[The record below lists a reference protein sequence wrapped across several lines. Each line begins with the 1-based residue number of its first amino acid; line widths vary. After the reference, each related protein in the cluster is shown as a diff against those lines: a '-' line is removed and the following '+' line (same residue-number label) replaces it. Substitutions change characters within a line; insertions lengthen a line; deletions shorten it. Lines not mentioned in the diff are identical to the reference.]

1 MSVEYTAYWKEI
13 FNFLNSLTIKFSP
26 FAKYMVETSANNGM
40 VITNDLDNPYYINL
54 AGLYSPLDEPMYVTD
69 IETNKQVLFDIHLK
83 DISPRTAAIYKIPSE
98 EYNTLCLTYPK
109 QQGLIKSIVYPGTS
123 VKDVIAMEDFSIV
136 NCDESLLYENE
147 RESIMSAINKFLWVV
162 KERWFIRDY
171 DYEVGYPLAFMG
183 VVEALLPQVISTQ
196 RIRNIKTEQV
206 HPLHIWEYLGSKGL
220 GEYQD
225 VLTNKQSL
233 FMYRNIDYIL
243 QNKGKKSNLKILA
256 DNLLKDLK
264 VQLVGKNILQ
274 QTVDTFFH
282 QEIGDSGDQELVG
295 VDNPKFQECQS
306 TPEFINELIVNYSS
320 MNTRDEGSF
329 ETMDKILFRVN
340 EENLYPDYSAD
351 DSALMEDKFGY
362 SMLNILPT
370 RILEFRKYVLDTR
383 YLAHMTEFIIDSLFY
398 NFIKGTLDYTI
409 KFTDTNTGV
418 NMVLSIEDALLL
430 WQYAHYRYLRQ
441 SPVVIQKLFTTR
453 VPYVLQK
460 PDMGIIKNDKFVFN
474 NYSYRFD
481 TIIDVDEIIKDVPF
495 SKGPFKSANAFVK
508 HLGDQFTARIK
519 HTREVRSSAN
529 RRYQDCMLHFY
540 SRYLVNHE
548 TLNINLTTHKNYQS
562 WIESNERV
570 KLLIDST
577 NELNNDPQYYH
588 ILCEQIL
595 SSLLPIETVD
605 AFKSY
610 SGALTDDT
618 EFYAKIK
625 QLFIRLCSKRLLF
638 LDTDRTK
645 YSYITKQSSSLFTEE
660 ASDLDAFAGSTSS
673 DWFKMD
679 TSETAHTSLAGSE
692 YDLNFENYRIEESA
706 EIDDFKELNQIE
718 LKQVSVKDSA
728 RHNLRQVK
736 ILKSYGEITDTSD
749 VKLHIGCN
757 LTAVEVL

>member
-1 MSVEYTAYWKEI
+1 
-13 FNFLNSLTIKFSP
+13 
-26 FAKYMVETSANNGM
+26 
-40 VITNDLDNPYYINL
+40 
-54 AGLYSPLDEPMYVTD
+54 
-69 IETNKQVLFDIHLK
+69 
-83 DISPRTAAIYKIPSE
+83 
-98 EYNTLCLTYPK
+98 
-109 QQGLIKSIVYPGTS
+109 
-123 VKDVIAMEDFSIV
+123 
-136 NCDESLLYENE
+136 
-147 RESIMSAINKFLWVV
+147 
-162 KERWFIRDY
+162 
-171 DYEVGYPLAFMG
+171 
-183 VVEALLPQVISTQ
+183 
-196 RIRNIKTEQV
+196 
-206 HPLHIWEYLGSKGL
+206 
-220 GEYQD
+220 
-225 VLTNKQSL
+225 
-233 FMYRNIDYIL
+233 
-243 QNKGKKSNLKILA
+243 
-256 DNLLKDLK
+256 
-264 VQLVGKNILQ
+264 
-274 QTVDTFFH
+274 
-282 QEIGDSGDQELVG
+282 
-295 VDNPKFQECQS
+295 
-306 TPEFINELIVNYSS
+306 
-320 MNTRDEGSF
+320 
-329 ETMDKILFRVN
+329 
-340 EENLYPDYSAD
+340 
-351 DSALMEDKFGY
+351 
-362 SMLNILPT
+362 
-370 RILEFRKYVLDTR
+370 
-383 YLAHMTEFIIDSLFY
+383 
-398 NFIKGTLDYTI
+398 
-409 KFTDTNTGV
+409 
-418 NMVLSIEDALLL
+418 
-430 WQYAHYRYLRQ
+430 
-441 SPVVIQKLFTTR
+441 
-453 VPYVLQK
+453 
-460 PDMGIIKNDKFVFN
+460 
-474 NYSYRFD
+474 
-481 TIIDVDEIIKDVPF
+481 
-495 SKGPFKSANAFVK
+495 
-508 HLGDQFTARIK
+508 
-519 HTREVRSSAN
+519 
-529 RRYQDCMLHFY
+529 MLHFY

-548 TLNINLTTHKNYQS
+548 TLDINLTTHKNYQS